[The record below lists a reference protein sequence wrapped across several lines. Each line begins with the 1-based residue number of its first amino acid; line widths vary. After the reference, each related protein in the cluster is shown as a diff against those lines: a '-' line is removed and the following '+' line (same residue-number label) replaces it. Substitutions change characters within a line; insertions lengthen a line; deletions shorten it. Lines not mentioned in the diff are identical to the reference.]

1 MDVTQ
6 TYFESLFLIPY
17 VKAIFTVG
25 NHFVY
30 PLMIGTFLVGLSL
43 RGLIYYTVAR
53 HEWFAYEF
61 EKRVNRFLE
70 GEDMT
75 KKQSFYVMLKRLL
88 EKTFYEIFETRDR
101 LKRRKPDS
109 VQSMAD
115 RVFLIR
121 QGSAWIVRDT
131 MKQARYLKWGE
142 TPQFVNV
149 TKTVFHKNPCFN
161 RVLGIVSAASLN
173 DVLGLLPS
181 LFVIVGI
188 F

>member
-1 MDVTQ
+1 MFT
-6 TYFESLFLIPY
+6 EMFLKPF
-17 VKAIFTVG
+17 VELIFSVG
-25 NHFVY
+25 NHWVY
-30 PLMIGTFLVGLSL
+30 PLIIGVFLTGLAL

-70 GEDMT
+70 TEDHT
-75 KKQSFYVMLKRLL
+75 KNQSFYVMLKRLL

-101 LKRRKPDS
+101 LKRRKPDA

-142 TPQFVNV
+142 RPEFVNV
-149 TKTVFHKNPCFN
+149 TKTVFHKNP
-161 RVLGIVSAASLN
+161 
-173 DVLGLLPS
+173 
-181 LFVIVGI
+181 
-188 F
+188 